1 MKTQLAAAA
10 LCLAA
15 AAGLAGPSQAT
26 TGPGCL
32 SVVNVAR
39 DDGLNLRARP
49 SAEAR
54 VVAVIP
60 PDVQGVLHL
69 DGPCAPKSVAWSS
82 RWCPVTYYSGS
93 GTSKGWVKARFV
105 RDSEC
110 P

>member
-1 MKTQLAAAA
+1 MKSLLAAA

-15 AAGLAGPSQAT
+15 TATLIQPAGAT

-32 SVVNVAR
+32 SVVNVAP
-39 DDGLNLRARP
+39 DDGLNLRSRP
-49 SAEAR
+49 SADSR

-69 DGPCAPKSVAWSS
+69 DGACTPRSAAWSS
-82 RWCPVTYYSGS
+82 RWCPVTWYAGS